1 MVTNRSTNNLVY
13 IIAILS
19 TIVSTTN
26 GASTNFISRTPGATR
41 YSLRKAIVRRAHV
54 DETKW
59 KHLGW
64 ITMEAT
70 LWFAWWERLWLD
82 LEMVECY
89 NHNLTNCKG
98 CEKKIDQH
106 QHFRRPSHPLPSR
119 ILGTYENSLPRD
131 LLLLCSLFLL
141 IKLEIVIYHLLRP
154 LQSSFVVIW
163 IFL

>member
-1 MVTNRSTNNLVY
+1 
-13 IIAILS
+13 
-19 TIVSTTN
+19 
-26 GASTNFISRTPGATR
+26 
-41 YSLRKAIVRRAHV
+41 
-54 DETKW
+54 
-59 KHLGW
+59 
-64 ITMEAT
+64 
-70 LWFAWWERLWLD
+70 LWLD